1 MYEFQGLDAA
11 EESGLPSTRGISERI
26 EFGNFNSRDEGLYL
40 ITRDAPTPAEKEV
53 IDDVPFMQGVY
64 DFSSM
69 LGERVFQN
77 RLISYEFQLFNVPYR
92 ERKIAEIK
100 LKQKLM
106 GLGNSALRDSH
117 DTGFYWLGKCS
128 SVVIEDDE
136 TYKNLKAVITFDCY
150 PFMISE
156 KQEWDDVW
164 DTVNF
169 NLDIFQ
175 KTFYKVEDST
185 DVVLFNTGSVSA
197 TLKVTASKPLLI
209 KKGNKEYSFNA
220 GTTQDDSFRIDVGK
234 SVLSVRGF
242 GTVKFE
248 FVKEVLG

>member
-1 MYEFQGLDAA
+1 MYEFQGLDAV
-11 EESGLPSTRGISERI
+11 EEHRLSATSRISEKI
-26 EFGNFNSRDEGLYL
+26 EFGDFNSQDEGLYL

-106 GLGNSALRDSH
+106 GLGNSALKDSH
-117 DTGFYWLGKCS
+117 DIGFYWLGKCA
-128 SVVIEDDE
+128 SVAIEDDE
-136 TYKNLKAVITFDCY
+136 TYQNLKVTIAFDCY

-156 KQEWDDVW
+156 KQEWDDMW
-164 DTVNF
+164 DTVDF
-169 NLDIFQ
+169 AFDIFQ
-175 KTFYKVEDST
+175 HTSFTISGEKKVS
-185 DVVLFNTGSVSA
+185 LFNVGSVSVPI
-197 TLKVTASKPLLI
+197 KVKTSQNISII
-209 KKGNKEYSFNA
+209 KDRTEYLFSA
-220 GTTQDDSFRIDVGK
+220 GTTEDESFRLFSGK
-234 SVLSVRGF
+234 TDFLIKGNA
-242 GTVKFE
+242 TVE
-248 FVKEVLG
+248 FSFKKEVLG

>member
-1 MYEFQGLDAA
+1 MYEFQGLDAV
-11 EESGLPSTRGISERI
+11 EEHRPSTASRISEKI
-26 EFGNFNSRDEGLYL
+26 EFGDFNSQDEGLYL

-106 GLGNSALRDSH
+106 GLGNSALKDSH
-117 DTGFYWLGKCS
+117 DIGFYWLGKCT
-128 SVVIEDDE
+128 SVTIEDDE
-136 TYKNLKAVITFDCY
+136 TYQNLKVTIAFDCY

-164 DTVNF
+164 DSVDF
-169 NLDIFQ
+169 AFDIFQ
-175 KTFYKVEDST
+175 HMSFTVDGEKR
-185 DVVLFNTGSVSA
+185 VS
-197 TLKVTASKPLLI
+197 L
-209 KKGNKEYSFNA
+209 FNA
-220 GTTQDDSFRIDVGK
+220 GSASVPVKVKSSEGIRILKGNTEYYFTSGVTNDESFRISSGK
-234 SVLSVRGF
+234 TDLVLRGNANVDF
-242 GTVKFE
+242 S

>member
-1 MYEFQGLDAA
+1 MYEFQGLDAV
-11 EESGLPSTRGISERI
+11 EEHRLSATSRISEKI
-26 EFGNFNSRDEGLYL
+26 EFGDFNSQDEGLYL

-106 GLGNSALRDSH
+106 GLGNSALKDSH
-117 DTGFYWLGKCS
+117 DIGFYWLGKCA
-128 SVVIEDDE
+128 SVAIEDDE
-136 TYKNLKAVITFDCY
+136 SYQNLKVTIAFDCY

-164 DTVNF
+164 DTVDF
-169 NLDIFQ
+169 AFDIFQ
-175 KTFYKVEDST
+175 HMSFTVDGEKR
-185 DVVLFNTGSVSA
+185 VS
-197 TLKVTASKPLLI
+197 L
-209 KKGNKEYSFNA
+209 FNA
-220 GTTQDDSFRIDVGK
+220 GSASVSVKVKSSEDIRILKGNTEYYFTSGVTNDESFRISSGK
-234 SVLSVRGF
+234 TDLVLKGNANIDFS
-242 GTVKFE
+242 